1 MLPEGASRHSRRY
14 AADVSGKRPP
24 LLVLISGPS
33 AVGKDTVMAALLARD
48 PRLRRSITMT
58 TRSPRAGEIDGVHYD
73 FATSADFEQHVAA
86 GELLEHATVH
96 GNRYGSPRGRVR
108 ALLDAGHD
116 VLLQVDVQ
124 GSLALQEVV
133 PGALF
138 IYIAPDDPT
147 ALEERI
153 RARGTDEATVATRGA
168 DRAGELAAQARFTN
182 VVVNIEGALG
192 ATVDEVM
199 ALIEAERARP
209 DRRPVEV

>member
-1 MLPEGASRHSRRY
+1 MAGNPS
-14 AADVSGKRPP
+14 P
-24 LLVLISGPS
+24 LLLVISGPS
-33 AVGKDTVMAALLARD
+33 GVGKDAVMGTLLARD

-58 TRSPRAGEIDGVHYD
+58 TRAPRAGEIDGVHYD
-73 FATSADFEQHVAA
+73 FATAEDFEQRAA
-86 GELLEHATVH
+86 TGELLEHATVH

-108 ALLDAGHD
+108 ALLEAGHD

-138 IYIAPDDPT
+138 IYIAPDDPAT
-147 ALEERI
+147 LEGRI

-182 VVVNIEGALG
+182 VVVNREGALD
-192 ATVDEVM
+192 ATVEAVM

-209 DRRPVEV
+209 DRGPVEV